1 MGFPVAIQTRF
12 GTLSAALRTNYTA
25 RSKRDRVETGRN
37 MPGTSGKCPSTF
49 NYATACRTPV
59 SVITVLDRGPVV
71 EIDFDPLI
79 AVIYVVGCLGGLG

>member
-49 NYATACRTPV
+49 NYATACRT
-59 SVITVLDRGPVV
+59 SVPVV
-71 EIDFDPLI
+71 GEARGI
-79 AVIYVVGCLGGLG
+79 AQRVGCRCKLSVCIVGKGCGVV